1 MIKKL
6 FTILKR
12 NGIEVYLPSK
22 KSGKATSAYVVINEE
37 KSELSLTGMGMYTY
51 FSVKIVSPLESYY
64 SLEETHNKVKNAL
77 SNSSFKFFSS
87 ETEEVNS
94 DVGFI
99 RTLTYRRFKRCVCR

>member
-12 NGIEVYLPSK
+12 NGIEVYLPGK
-22 KSGKATSAYVVINEE
+22 KSGKATSAYVVINQE
-37 KSELSLTGMGMYTY
+37 KSEPGLTGMGIYTY

-64 SLEETHNKVKNAL
+64 SLEETYTKVKNAL
-77 SNSSFKFFSS
+77 SNSSFKFFSW

-94 DVGFI
+94 DVGYI
-99 RTLTYRRFKRCVCR
+99 RTLTYKKFKRCVCR